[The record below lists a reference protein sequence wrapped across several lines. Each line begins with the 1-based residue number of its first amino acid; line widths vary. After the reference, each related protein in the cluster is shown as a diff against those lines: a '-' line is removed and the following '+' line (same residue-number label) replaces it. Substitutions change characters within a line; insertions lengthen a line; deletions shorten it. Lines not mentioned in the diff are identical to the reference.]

1 MSFKLDGAGEE
12 GTRFVLEKS
21 ETSWMAIYMCF
32 GLSIGTA
39 LGASMSNMSIGV
51 CLGMAI
57 GMCIGALLDSSAK
70 KRRKEIWEE
79 WEKQK

>member
-1 MSFKLDGAGEE
+1 
-12 GTRFVLEKS
+12 
-21 ETSWMAIYMCF
+21 
-32 GLSIGTA
+32 
-39 LGASMSNMSIGV
+39 MSNMSIGV